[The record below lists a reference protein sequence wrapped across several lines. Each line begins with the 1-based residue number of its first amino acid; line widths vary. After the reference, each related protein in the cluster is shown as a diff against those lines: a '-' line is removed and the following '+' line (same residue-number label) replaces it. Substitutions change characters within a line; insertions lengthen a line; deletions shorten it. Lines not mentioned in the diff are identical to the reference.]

1 MIDHSPRWPLARI
14 IPCLLSAALLLAC
27 SPPEPPVLQQGTLLP
42 SAKPISDFKL
52 VDHKGE
58 AFTLDNLKDHWTFAF
73 FGYTHCPDV
82 CPTSLATL
90 ARVMGELESNSRPGE
105 LPRGL
110 FVSVDP
116 QRDTPAVLAKYLPY
130 FRPDFIGA
138 TGDAGEIATLT
149 RQLGIIYAKAQ
160 GGGDNGYLVDHS
172 AAIILFDPDG
182 KYRALFNVPHDADKI
197 AADFLQIKQ
206 FYEASR

>member
-1 MIDHSPRWPLARI
+1 MINHSSQWPRAWI

-27 SPPEPPVLQQGTLLP
+27 TPPQPPVLQQATLLP
-42 SAKPISDFKL
+42 SAKPVADFRL
-52 VDHKGE
+52 LDQNGA
-58 AFTLDNLKDHWTFAF
+58 AFTLDNLKGHWTFAF

-82 CPTSLATL
+82 CPTSLAML
-90 ARVMGELESNSRPGE
+90 AQVMRKLEAGGQSDT

-130 FRPDFIGA
+130 FHPDFIGA
-138 TGDAGEIATLT
+138 TGDNGEIMQLT
-149 RQLGIIYAKAQ
+149 RQLGILYAKAE
-160 GGGDNGYLVDHS
+160 GSGDTDYLVDHS

-182 KYRALFNVPHDADKI
+182 KFRALFGVPHDPDKI
-197 AADFLQIKQ
+197 ASDFLLIKHY
-206 FYEASR
+206 YEATR